1 MTQIDL
7 VRQAIRKVIDDFGGD
22 SETQRMDDNSWV
34 FRKGSATGF
43 IMVHE
48 DGQNPGNGDLLV
60 VCEIMRVP
68 VERET
73 DFYRR
78 LLELND
84 TLCGKAAFCV
94 NQEDVVLLQAGR
106 KLEGIGPSEIT
117 DLMLRTAALADRY
130 DDVLLDEFGKEHGMD
145 LRVEK

>member
-1 MTQIDL
+1 MTQIDD
-7 VRQAIRKVIDDFGGD
+7 VRATISQVIDEFGGD
-22 SETQRMDDNSWV
+22 AAKQRMDANSWL

-43 IMVHE
+43 IMVH
-48 DGQNPGNGDLLV
+48 DDPQDPGNGDLLV

-68 VERET
+68 T
-73 DFYRR
+73 DGQTAFYRR

-84 TLCGKAAFCV
+84 ALCGKAAFCV
-94 NQEDVVLLQAGR
+94 NQDDVVLLQAGR
-106 KLEGIGPSEIT
+106 KLEGIGSAEVA

-130 DDVLLDEFGKEHGMD
+130 DDLLLEEFGREHGIN